1 MLEGRQIL
9 LDHLDELRVVLDA
22 AAHKQTVFRR
32 ETLCHKIIDDSSI
45 DVGLVSGLQR
55 VLANGFV

>member
-1 MLEGRQIL
+1 VLEGRQIL

-22 AAHKQTVFRR
+22 AAHQQTVFRR
-32 ETLCHKIIDDSSI
+32 ETLSHKIIDDRSI

-55 VLANGFV
+55 VLANGLI